1 MRLNLIAAAA
11 LLAASPAFSA
21 VAPGTTGNGELVLV
35 IADSTAKVS
44 FALDTGW
51 LMNDFATKVA
61 APVLFSGNV
70 AGFKKSA
77 TDTSAD
83 ASWASFLVTSAGHV
97 LTWAVFADDSTG
109 ANALVDGQRLLAT
122 VRDTQVGLTGTLT
135 NAAYTNATGAT
146 QMGTFFNA
154 LNGTATQIVGGATN
168 YAFNGTSVNADP
180 NAGYFGHA
188 GGTSSTLNGNSPFNI
203 TNSVVFGGTSTAPF
217 YYFTRSGS
225 NQLGTVINTPFAAPM
240 TLSVAA
246 NGSSF
251 TLGYSVPVP
260 EAETFALMAAGL
272 AAVGFVARRRK
283 VASA

>member
-11 LLAASPAFSA
+11 LLAAAPAFSA

-51 LMNDFATKVA
+51 RINDFVTDVPA
-61 APVLFSGNV
+61 APVFVGNV
-70 AGFKKSA
+70 AGFARSA
-77 TDTSAD
+77 ADSSAD
-83 ASWASFLVTSAGHV
+83 ASWASFLTTTSGHV
-97 LTWAVFADDSTG
+97 LTWAVFANDSTG
-109 ANALVDGQRLLAT
+109 ANALVNGLRLLAT
-122 VRDTQVGLTGTLT
+122 VRDTQTGLTGSLT
-135 NAAYTNATGAT
+135 NAAFTNGIAAT

-168 YAFNGTSVNADP
+168 YAYNGTSVNADP

-188 GGTSSTLNGNSPFNI
+188 GGTSSTINGNSPFNI
-203 TNSVVFGGTSTAPF
+203 TNTVVFGGTSTAPF
-217 YYFTRSGS
+217 YAFTRSGS

-240 TLSVAA
+240 TLKVAA
-246 NGSSF
+246 DGSNF
-251 TLGYSVPVP
+251 VLGYSVPVP

-272 AAVGFVARRRK
+272 AAIGFVARRRK
-283 VASA
+283 VVGA